1 MSFSGSRSGLP
12 KQYCSM
18 SISPPALKRRRLGRN
33 ETQPTTVTGKHP
45 DINHLQVYSWNINGI
60 QPFIQRP
67 ITSFFRPK
75 SSTFKGPKG
84 DAPTTASLRDF
95 LRRHD
100 WPTILCLQEVKI
112 KPDDEATKSAVQKAV
127 KSTLVDEPDYEAHFC
142 LPTDPHNA
150 RGFGRKIYGVCT
162 IIRKDWIAKFK
173 PVVRSVSWDLE
184 GRIQIIETENP
195 SFSIWNVYAVNG
207 TDNAYKSQTGAVE
220 GTRHDRKL
228 AVHKHILDEA
238 KLLEEQGCHVIL
250 AGDMNIARSR
260 IDGHPDLRTYPQQHV
275 INRADFNEKFFD
287 MANGLKAIDTYRHI
301 HGDEKG
307 YTYYPRGRKF
317 GSSCDRVD
325 LIICSKSLDRNIV
338 DAGICAT
345 EKERG
350 PSDHVPLFASFDL
363 AQSPSGGPEELA
375 RRDDNLRCETV
386 AYNSKSCEGYQ

>member
-1 MSFSGSRSGLP
+1 MLGSRSGLL

-18 SISPPALKRRRLGRN
+18 SFSPPALKRRRLGNN
-33 ETQPTTVTGKHP
+33 ERQPITVTVKHP

-75 SSTFKGPKG
+75 SSTSKGPKG

-112 KPDDEATKSAVQKAV
+112 KPDDKATKSAVQKAV
-127 KSTLVDEPDYEAHFC
+127 KSTVAGEPDYEAHFC

-150 RGFGRKIYGVCT
+150 RGF
-162 IIRKDWIAKFK
+162 
-173 PVVRSVSWDLE
+173 VVRNVSWDLE
-184 GRIQIIETENP
+184 GRIQITETENP
-195 SFSIWNVYAVNG
+195 SFSIWNIYAVNG

-238 KLLEEQGCHVIL
+238 KLLEEQGYHVIL

-260 IDGHPDLRTYPQQHV
+260 IDGHPNLRTYPQQHV
-275 INRADFNEKFFD
+275 INRADFNKKFFD
-287 MANGLKAIDTYRHI
+287 TDNGLKAIDTYRHI

-307 YTYYPRGRKF
+307 YT
-317 GSSCDRVD
+317 
-325 LIICSKSLDRNIV
+325 SLGRNIV

-350 PSDHVPLFASFDL
+350 PSDHVPLFASFNL
-363 AQSPSGGPEELA
+363 AQNPSGGPEELT
-375 RRDDNLRCETV
+375 RRDDMT
-386 AYNSKSCEGYQ
+386 